1 MKQTRQA
8 VRAIKQSIL
17 LRCLWH
23 VWSDKL
29 PEEPGTVFTTFYCHC
44 NLQMGPIS

>member
-17 LRCLWH
+17 LRCLWLDPF
-23 VWSDKL
+23 VSY
-29 PEEPGTVFTTFYCHC
+29 EENEVLRIRLLERDNVLVKG
-44 NLQMGPIS
+44 